1 MNRIDRLTA
10 ILIQLQ
16 GKKVV
21 KAQEIADRFEISLR
35 TVYRDVK
42 ALVEAGVPVGAE
54 AGTGYYI
61 VEGYHLPPVMFNRTE
76 AAALLT
82 GEKLMEKH
90 SDHSNQQQ
98 FSNAMQKIRAVLR
111 GTDKDFLESLDDNIA
126 VLKTRPSNV
135 GEEFP
140 NRFLSEIQDAL
151 ARQKV
156 LSLDYYSYYSDT
168 SSRRDIEPIGI
179 FHMNGSW
186 HLIGYCR
193 LRQDYRDFRADRIKS
208 LSTTEQTF
216 NKSSRMS
223 LQEFIAKGHKQHEER
238 LTEVKVRFTNEVVRY
253 LGEQKYYYGFVEES
267 AGKDHT
273 EMTFLYG
280 SLPCFARWLLAM
292 GNNAT
297 IISPLNMKDILQVK
311 IKELLAH
318 HC

>member
-10 ILIQLQ
+10 ILVQLQ

-42 ALVEAGVPVGAE
+42 ALMEAGVPIGAE

-90 SDHSNQQQ
+90 SDHSNHQQ

-126 VLKTRPSNV
+126 VIKTRPSNV

-156 LSLDYYSYYSDT
+156 LSLDYYSHYNDT

-179 FHMNGSW
+179 FHMHNSW

-208 LSTTEQTF
+208 LSTTDQTF
-216 NKSSRMS
+216 NKNSRLS
-223 LQEFIAKGHKQHEER
+223 LQEFIAKGKREIEEG
-238 LTEVKVRFTNEVVRY
+238 LTEVKVRFSHDVVRF
-253 LGEQKYYYGFVEES
+253 LAEQKFYYGFVQES
-267 AGKDHT
+267 VKEKYV

-280 SLPCFARWLLAM
+280 SLPCFARWLLM
-292 GNNAT
+292 LGSNAT
-297 IISPLNMKDILQVK
+297 IISPASVKEIMQVK

>member
-10 ILIQLQ
+10 ILVQLQ

-42 ALVEAGVPVGAE
+42 ALMEAGVPIGAE

-61 VEGYHLPPVMFNRTE
+61 VEGYHLPPIMFNRTE

-126 VLKTRPSNV
+126 VIKSRPNNV

-156 LSLDYYSYYSDT
+156 LSLDYYSHYNAT
-168 SSRRDIEPIGI
+168 SARRDIEPIGI
-179 FHMNGSW
+179 FHMHNSW

-208 LSTTEQTF
+208 LSVTDQTF
-216 NKSSRMS
+216 NKNGRMS
-223 LQEFIAKGHKQHEER
+223 LQEFIAKGHKENEEK
-238 LTEVKVRFTNEVVRY
+238 LTEVKVRFSHDVARFLT
-253 LGEQKYYYGFVEES
+253 EQKYYYGFVQEKTEEQFI
-267 AGKDHT
+267 

-280 SLPCFARWLLAM
+280 SLPCIARWLLM
-292 GNNAT
+292 LGNKAT
-297 IISPLNMKDILQVK
+297 IISPVDMKDIMQVK